1 MENETKN
8 VKNVELSE
16 EEQAKIEELRENGLL
31 NEKKGTKNGFFQKV
45 KSFCAK
51 HWRKAA
57 ITAGGGAL
65 LAAGY
70 FIGKAYSKPYS
81 EDYELVG
88 ENDEPTWTVKDPLE
102 VDPPE
107 EPVD

>member
-1 MENETKN
+1 MENNETI
-8 VKNVELSE
+8 KNVELNE
-16 EEQAKIEELRENGLL
+16 EEAKKLEEMR
-31 NEKKGTKNGFFQKV
+31 KNGELTIKVTEKQTFFGKV
-45 KSFCAK
+45 KRFCAK

-57 ITAGGGAL
+57 VTAGGAAL
-65 LAAGY
+65 LTAGY
-70 FIGKAYSKPYS
+70 FIGKAYSKPYP

>member
-1 MENETKN
+1 MENET
-8 VKNVELSE
+8 KNVELSE
-16 EEQAKIEELRENGLL
+16 EEQAKIAEMRENGEL
-31 NEKKGTKNGFFQKV
+31 NVKTEISKNGFFQKV

-88 ENDEPTWTVKDPLE
+88 QDDEPTWTVKDPLE